1 MDMEDFRKHLRT
13 YGKKP
18 HVVKG
23 LIRQVSAF
31 ADFLE
36 HEREKGLDSAT
47 ADDLQDYV
55 GKLEPAETRTRI
67 RIRGLIFYYHFSG
80 NSSLAALAHRLREE
94 ETARNRRLPALRDLR
109 GVDLDTVRVLA
120 ERGIVNVDQ
129 MLEAGRTPEARGRL
143 AAETGLPAGIILE
156 LVRLSDLSRVRGVKQ
171 VRARLYLEAGIDTLE
186 KAAACD
192 PEALRRE
199 LVEFVERTGFEGL
212 APLPKEV
219 QHFVRTAG
227 ELPKIVQY

>member
-1 MDMEDFRKHLRT
+1 MDMEAFRKQLRT

-18 HVVKG
+18 HVVDG
-23 LIRQVSAF
+23 LTRQVEEF
-31 ADFLE
+31 AEFLE
-36 HEREKGLDSAT
+36 RERGKKLDSAS
-47 ADDLQDYV
+47 ADDLQGYV
-55 GKLEPAETRTRI
+55 GKFEPAEART
-67 RIRGLIFYYHFSG
+67 RIRGLIFYYHFVG

-94 ETARNRRLPALRDLR
+94 ETARNRRVPALRDFR
-109 GVDLDTVRVLA
+109 GVDLETVRILA
-120 ERGIVNVDQ
+120 EHGIVNVDQ
-129 MLEAGRTPEARGRL
+129 MLEAGRTPEARSRL
-143 AAETGLPAGIILE
+143 VARTGLPMGTVLE